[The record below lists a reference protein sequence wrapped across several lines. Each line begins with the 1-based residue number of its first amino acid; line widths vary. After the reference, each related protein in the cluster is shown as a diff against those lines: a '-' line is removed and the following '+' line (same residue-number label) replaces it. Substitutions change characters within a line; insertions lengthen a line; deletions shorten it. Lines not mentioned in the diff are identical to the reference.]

1 MVVQKASSP
10 AVMFGLKVS
19 NISSAIGWGAQGG
32 TCSLTLVDEGQD
44 PSHTDFDADPIAGVP
59 QPPGGGAVV
68 SGFPAAGTACIFNF
82 RAFSFGGVL
91 QRETYKESQGGRLYD
106 LVLESPSK
114 LLDGSQVILSDFEAG
129 WNEAGQKNYLNYE
142 VKNVWNAFAL
152 YENPE
157 YGGGDQSVAA
167 GGNGGFFGNSG
178 VNEGGMLVTKLFP
191 ALKWFGSNGTK
202 FPDGTEISE
211 DSENY
216 VKPFFGGKLVYGE
229 SEYTIDFSELEE
241 IILARVPY
249 YRVKGP
255 VQSINSIISDLCEVA
270 QLDYFIQ
277 VVDPDQ
283 LTDDE
288 GNPLNGVIKNP
299 ELKVRITD
307 KSVVESGIIEGYIDE
322 FKKTGVVVSSN
333 VGTELQDAP
342 TGKVLIGGPAS
353 RTLTRSIRFSPFA
366 FNVIDTFSSGGK
378 QFYSIGN
385 NMTQSYNDPH
395 EIIPVRLDIP
405 AYLPFSMGG
414 ITDPRLSQLVLK
426 STYKATA
433 LEIRL
438 WLNEDTAAAEFAWSR
453 YKAFQIG
460 AGMEPNGFVPNNWW
474 GTFANPKA
482 LWQMNNGNP
491 KYGYDGYLQKGNNWV
506 PFEGGNV
513 GLSADP
519 SKTPVTSQKSITT
532 ALKRVAQ
539 EVYGKLFMVPLPAEP
554 GGLNNNL
561 RWVDPEFETNVE
573 ESWQISDSSWPQD
586 GRPILDSRF
595 YDSSGKLRSYCAWDG
610 SAWAT
615 YASLA
620 GEISLLPNI
629 DFSSLG
635 QDWGTDIGGFT
646 AAMKGGPNKDIYWI
660 GDNPYAIIDTGVQIR
675 QWDSLTQEIYGE
687 DIFSQVFFRHPPESR
702 FSGPLS
708 ILPGIFARNS
718 TLGGAVECAIPP
730 GVLPPD
736 YAIVPQEST
745 RYSWGPWYAWSD
757 AANGKSEVE
766 VDTTMKPETFGSVE
780 AMDQVGFG
788 SVFSGLARIEAIET
802 GTVELAKEPD
812 FNLGDRFAASG
823 PYITNLDISASTGGI
838 KTNYKFSTF
847 TPNFGKLSKYNA
859 DRIARINKKSIE
871 FAKENER
878 PNQPFPKHSFG
889 FGKNNTVAV
898 RPSISNNQGMA
909 GNAAQGVN
917 APNAAGGP
925 NNPAEAQGAGG

>member
-1 MVVQKASSP
+1 
-10 AVMFGLKVS
+10 
-19 NISSAIGWGAQGG
+19 
-32 TCSLTLVDEGQD
+32 
-44 PSHTDFDADPIAGVP
+44 
-59 QPPGGGAVV
+59 
-68 SGFPAAGTACIFNF
+68 
-82 RAFSFGGVL
+82 
-91 QRETYKESQGGRLYD
+91 
-106 LVLESPSK
+106 
-114 LLDGSQVILSDFEAG
+114 
-129 WNEAGQKNYLNYE
+129 
-142 VKNVWNAFAL
+142 
-152 YENPE
+152 
-157 YGGGDQSVAA
+157 
-167 GGNGGFFGNSG
+167 
-178 VNEGGMLVTKLFP
+178 
-191 ALKWFGSNGTK
+191 
-202 FPDGTEISE
+202 
-211 DSENY
+211 
-216 VKPFFGGKLVYGE
+216 
-229 SEYTIDFSELEE
+229 
-241 IILARVPY
+241 
-249 YRVKGP
+249 
-255 VQSINSIISDLCEVA
+255 
-270 QLDYFIQ
+270 
-277 VVDPDQ
+277 
-283 LTDDE
+283 
-288 GNPLNGVIKNP
+288 
-299 ELKVRITD
+299 
-307 KSVVESGIIEGYIDE
+307 
-322 FKKTGVVVSSN
+322 
-333 VGTELQDAP
+333 
-342 TGKVLIGGPAS
+342 
-353 RTLTRSIRFSPFA
+353 
-366 FNVIDTFSSGGK
+366 
-378 QFYSIGN
+378 
-385 NMTQSYNDPH
+385 MTQSYNDPH

-405 AYLPFSMGG
+405 AYLPYAMGG
-414 ITDPRLSQLVLK
+414 VSLPGGPLVLK

-438 WLNEDTAAAEFAWSR
+438 WLNEDTALAESAWSI

-474 GTFANPKA
+474 GSVADPRA

-491 KYGYDGYLQKGNNWV
+491 KYGFDGYSYKANNWIA
-506 PFEGGNV
+506 FQGGNV
-513 GLSADP
+513 GLPADP
-519 SKTPVTSQKSITT
+519 SKTPVTSQKSIIT
-532 ALKRVAQ
+532 ALRRVAQ

-620 GEISLLPNI
+620 GEISLVPNI

-702 FSGPLS
+702 FSGQPLS
-708 ILPGIFARNS
+708 IIKGIFARNS
-718 TLGGAVECAIPP
+718 IMRGDIVCQIPP

-898 RPSISNNQGMA
+898 QAPQSSNQGMA

-925 NNPAEAQGAGG
+925 DNPAEAQGAGG